1 MFSKKNHFSKLIQ
14 KSKNK
19 NLKKLHNIDIF
30 TQIPPKKL
38 PSKIQIAYSSSRMC
52 NTYRPINNIKI
63 QLPDFLVYLF
73 LAVHN
78 SSIGDLVTHS
88 LTHSLRVLLLLTLQ
102 SDPRDLWPLRH
113 LIRVI
118 RRHDLTVKNWQIQR
132 QRQRQMH
139 FKNTS

>member
-1 MFSKKNHFSKLIQ
+1 MRQFMRLWTNFQDVDFVNNVNIIMADHPEQKSNPLLLRIFKNLMFSKKNHFSKLIQ

-30 TQIPPKKL
+30 TQKKL

-52 NTYRPINNIKI
+52 NTYRPINNIKN

-88 LTHSLRVLLLLTLQ
+88 LTEGTFTF
-102 SDPRDLWPLRH
+102 D
-113 LIRVI
+113 I
-118 RRHDLTVKNWQIQR
+118 TE
-132 QRQRQMH
+132 
-139 FKNTS
+139 